1 MKEKEERT
9 IISQREVYSKPLASV
24 CEMELENNV
33 LQTMSSQSSPTT
45 LEDIEGA
52 DW

>member
-1 MKEKEERT
+1 MKEKEEQT

-33 LQTMSSQSSPTT
+33 LQTMSSRSDS
-45 LEDIEGA
+45 LEDIEGKE
-52 DW
+52 W